1 MHLLGRGIGRH
12 IKILGRMIKQQIAH
26 RTTDDIG
33 LESGFLQAFAGFDG
47 GLADM
52 FVVNF
57 VFAGRDDLRGRQ
69 LCMGIAPTL
78 AKHFLQKL
86 FNH

>member
-12 IKILGRMIKQQIAH
+12 VKIFGRMVEQQIAH
-26 RTTDDIG
+26 RTTNDIG
-33 LESGFLQAFAGFDG
+33 LESGFLQAFASFDG
-47 GLADM
+47 GLADV

-57 VFAGRDDLRGRQ
+57 VLASGDDLRGRQ
-69 LCMGIAPTL
+69 LCMGVAPTL